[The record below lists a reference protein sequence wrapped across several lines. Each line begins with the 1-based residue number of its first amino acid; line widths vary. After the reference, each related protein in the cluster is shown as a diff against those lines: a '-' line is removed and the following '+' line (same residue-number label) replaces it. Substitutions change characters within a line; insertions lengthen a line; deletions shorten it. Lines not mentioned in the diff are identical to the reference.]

1 MTRFIGTHRERFGG
15 EPICRELQVAPET
28 PAGWS
33 PRPATVTSLSAWSGL
48 VAPSGGT
55 LVRATTLTEPVCRTA
70 GFRGLQQAGDAR
82 RRQSSIQSGLI
93 SGSYETL
100 VQH

>member
-1 MTRFIGTHRERFGG
+1 MVVAKTRYSHFALGQI
-15 EPICRELQVAPET
+15 
-28 PAGWS
+28 
-33 PRPATVTSLSAWSGL
+33 GL

-93 SGSYETL
+93 SGSYETS